1 MEYELKVLEHIITV
15 VLNPSRI
22 TRDTLNDEFLSEC
35 KLLIETERERI
46 RNQFRVMVFS
56 DRQQSDL
63 ESYYRKHQAI
73 LVQLVDIVFNY
84 LQPGG
89 PESIYRLTSDISIS
103 NFYKEI
109 AQIPGDLLDFIEKSF
124 PEYFDHGIKVPEA
137 KRWLM
142 APEMKRSLKGIQKE
156 VEKLEVDDELIKI
169 ACKPLEDYLLPGE
182 VISYHELSYL
192 QELQRELISF
202 IKKKDKANLNEE
214 LCRLLLHLNFNSIS
228 FFSYYILQLQEK
240 SNGCN
245 TLPDLIEYHSL
256 KLKIINQLPV
266 KAGLV
271 YKTGLPAIR
280 EQVGSWIC
288 EELYYLEKQERFLYL
303 DPRPKNELQQ
313 TEMKVHTS
321 LSVSHLAMAVKL
333 LVEAK
338 LITNTNSS
346 DLIRMVARNFRTDRQ
361 EVISEESLR
370 NKLYSFETAT
380 VTRLKDEIVG
390 LMNLVRKY

>member
-1 MEYELKVLEHIITV
+1 M
-15 VLNPSRI
+15 
-22 TRDTLNDEFLSEC
+22 
-35 KLLIETERERI
+35 
-46 RNQFRVMVFS
+46 
-56 DRQQSDL
+56 
-63 ESYYRKHQAI
+63 
-73 LVQLVDIVFNY
+73 QLADIAFNY
-84 LQPGG
+84 LQPGDRKYL
-89 PESIYRLTSDISIS
+89 PFNKRHLHL

-109 AQIPGDLLDFIEKSF
+109 TRIPEDLLDFIESKSF
-124 PEYFDHGIKVPEA
+124 PEYFDHSIKVPEA

-142 APEMKRSLKGIQKE
+142 APEMKRSLKVIQKKA
-156 VEKLEVDDELIKI
+156 EKLEVDGELIKI
-169 ACKPLEDYLLPGE
+169 ACQPLEDYLLPGK
-182 VISYHELSYL
+182 VISYHEFSYL

-202 IKKKDKANLNEE
+202 TKKKDKTNVNEE
-214 LCRLLLHLNFNSIS
+214 FCLLLLHLNYNRIS
-228 FFSYYILQLQEK
+228 FFSYYIQQLQEK
-240 SNGCN
+240 ANGCN

-288 EELYYLEKQERFLYL
+288 EELYYLEKQGRYLYL
-303 DPRPKNELQQ
+303 EPGQKNLQQ
-313 TEMKVHTS
+313 PTEMKVHTS

-361 EVISEESLR
+361 EVISEE
-370 NKLYSFETAT
+370 A
-380 VTRLKDEIVG
+380 
-390 LMNLVRKY
+390 